1 VFLEPDRFH
10 VDESSRK
17 NLAFGHGPHMCLG
30 KHLAQV
36 EMRIFFEEF
45 LDSVLDM
52 KLVSRPQ
59 RSSSIFVGGPQHVP
73 VQLTWAKSGSK
84 GFPDSSL

>member
-1 VFLEPDRFH
+1 
-10 VDESSRK
+10 
-17 NLAFGHGPHMCLG
+17 
-30 KHLAQV
+30 
-36 EMRIFFEEF
+36 MRIFFEEF

-59 RSSSIFVGGPQHVP
+59 RSSSIFVGGPQYVP